1 MAERISS
8 IIDLFDK
15 FETEEDCVRYIYEL
29 RTEDGWACPKCGAHA
44 PSLLLSRR
52 KIQCTRCSHQEAVTK
67 GTAMEGSHIKLRKW
81 FVAIYLVAN
90 DKRGVSACY
99 LAHKLRI
106 QWNSAYYLLERI
118 RAMMAERGCLQRAF
132 RGARA

>member
-15 FETEEDCVRYIYEL
+15 FETEEDCVRYIYE
-29 RTEDGWACPKCGAHA
+29 
-44 PSLLLSRR
+44 
-52 KIQCTRCSHQEAVTK
+52 
-67 GTAMEGSHIKLRKW
+67 
-81 FVAIYLVAN
+81 
-90 DKRGVSACY
+90 
-99 LAHKLRI
+99 LRI